1 MKWILKKPN
10 TIIQEKMPLSAKL
23 SQEWDKGSLKTKK
36 SPSIKSERITKNLKY
51 NRKLQDYPPPHNLK
65 VFWTFVGGGGST
77 MGYKLAGFQHLWG
90 VEIDSKMAKIYQA
103 NHTPEYFYLED
114 IRDFNLRADLPE
126 ELYHLDILDGSPPCS
141 AFSMAWHREET
152 WGKQKMFKEGQ
163 KKQVLDELVLVFCDT
178 VEKLKPKVV
187 IMENVPWLIAGR
199 AKKYAIEVFDRLE
212 NIGYQVQIFRLN
224 SATMGVPQAR
234 ERIFFIARRRN
245 LELPQL
251 VLDFSEPPVYFG
263 EIVDKGS
270 TSHKPLWQSIIK
282 RRPYVEYGDQNIK
295 FADSKYRK
303 LDTFNAFFSTY
314 ILYDNIVAPT
324 LTSSGANVYYN
335 EVRNLNDTEYIRI
348 SSFPT
353 DFDFC
358 NTSVR
363 YVCGMSVPPLMTA
376 RIAEEIKRQW
386 FF

>member
-1 MKWILKKPN
+1 MKWTLQNPN
-10 TIIQEKMPLSAKL
+10 TTILEEIPHSVKSNPERNK
-23 SQEWDKGSLKTKK
+23 ESLKTKK
-36 SPSIKSERITKNLKY
+36 YPSIKSERITKNLKY
-51 NRKLQDYPPPHNLK
+51 DRKFQDYPPPHNLK

-77 MGYKLAGFQHLWG
+77 MGYKLAGFQHLGG
-90 VEIDSKMAKIYQA
+90 VEIDPKMAKIYQT
-103 NHTPEYFYLED
+103 NHKPECFYLED
-114 IRDFNLRADLPE
+114 IRDFNQRGNLPT
-126 ELYHLDILDGSPPCS
+126 ELFNLDILDGSPPCS

-152 WGKQKMFKEGQ
+152 RWKQKMFKEGQ

-178 VEKLKPKVV
+178 VEKLRPKVV

-199 AKKYAIEVFDRLE
+199 AKKYAIEIYERLE
-212 NIGYQVQIFRLN
+212 NLGYQAQIFRLN

-234 ERIFFIARRRN
+234 ERIFFIARRLD
-245 LELPQL
+245 LELPDLQ
-251 VLDFSEPPVYFG
+251 LDFNESPVYFG
-263 EIVDKGS
+263 EIVDKNS

-295 FADSKYRK
+295 FADAKYRNIN
-303 LDTFNAFFSTY
+303 TFNAFFSTY

-363 YVCGMSVPPLMTA
+363 FVCGMSVPPLMTA
-376 RIAEEIKRQW
+376 SIAEEIRKQW
-386 FF
+386 F

>member
-1 MKWILKKPN
+1 MSWCVRSN
-10 TIIQEKMPLSAKL
+10 QELNR
-23 SQEWDKGSLKTKK
+23 EFLKTKK
-36 SPSIKSERITKNLKY
+36 SQSIKSERITKNLKY
-51 NRKLQDYPPPHNLK
+51 NRKLQDYPPAHNLK

-90 VEIDSKMAKIYQA
+90 VEIDPKMAKIYQA

-114 IRDFNLRADLPE
+114 IRDFNQRGNLPT
-126 ELYHLDILDGSPPCS
+126 ELFNLDILDGSPPCS
-141 AFSMAWHREET
+141 AFSMAGHREET
-152 WGKQKMFKEGQ
+152 RWKQKMFKEGQ

-178 VEKLKPKVV
+178 VEKLRPKVV

-234 ERIFFIARRRN
+234 ERIFFIARRRDLQLPN
-245 LELPQL
+245 LQ
-251 VLDFSEPPVYFG
+251 LDFKEPPVYFG